1 MSNIIIINNEKRE
14 MTTNE
19 LNSHNELIKLIED
32 NNNQLKIK
40 EDKKIA
46 DAKNNA
52 INKKLT
58 SKLTR
63 RSYHTPDLKA
73 IRTYAYVRPG
83 QACCGEFL

>member
-46 DAKNNA
+46 DAKTGNQ
-52 INKKLT
+52 KLLDLGLSQDEAT
-58 SKLTR
+58 ALTG
-63 RSYHTPDLKA
+63 YKPEEAD
-73 IRTYAYVRPG
+73 
-83 QACCGEFL
+83 

>member
-1 MSNIIIINNEKRE
+1 

-46 DAKNNA
+46 DAKTGNQ
-52 INKKLT
+52 KLLDLGLSQDEAT
-58 SKLTR
+58 ALTG
-63 RSYHTPDLKA
+63 YKPEEAD
-73 IRTYAYVRPG
+73 
-83 QACCGEFL
+83 

>member
-46 DAKNNA
+46 DAKTGNQ
-52 INKKLT
+52 KLLDLGLSQDEAT
-58 SKLTR
+58 ALTGYNPKESK
-63 RSYHTPDLKA
+63 
-73 IRTYAYVRPG
+73 
-83 QACCGEFL
+83 

>member
-32 NNNQLKIK
+32 NNNQLKTK

-46 DAKNNA
+46 DAKTGNQ
-52 INKKLT
+52 KLLDLGLSQDEAT
-58 SKLTR
+58 ALTGYNPKESK
-63 RSYHTPDLKA
+63 
-73 IRTYAYVRPG
+73 
-83 QACCGEFL
+83 